1 MIAWRPLAVLIGG
14 VLFLALLVVGSGM
27 MTGVEG
33 LRQMWREIRPY
44 AVAAAAIALLA
55 LGSLVAMVVA
65 RLRARTS
72 RDMARFQ
79 LVLGQADEA
88 THDEAAAAAEAL
100 VQALRS
106 TLVERVAGGQPWLAI
121 ESWHVP
127 PTSAGETGSALLMML
142 CEPVTLE
149 PALAALRRAYPNL
162 TVRRDPE
169 TGAPARY
176 DAPRFEA
183 AHVLRVRKARD
194 WVLPV
199 GGAAGSGDHSNAR
212 SVLATIIRQQQKVG
226 ADGLVSCVRWCLL
239 PADESVDALAA
250 RRLRRLAESAQQ
262 HNTAVSADVAEAQRS
277 GGGALC
283 FVELQSAVASPAGS
297 GAARYGDLQA
307 VCRLL
312 VSPALS
318 MRGVNTFVE
327 RQMVIRQGLYRRR
340 WTRATPPLLPD
351 QTGATLWF
359 SGELGLLI
367 ELPSLGSEHD
377 LPLARGTI
385 PYLPAPAGVPRGQ
398 HRGLALPP
406 TPDQH
411 DRGHRTRFESVP
423 ADEAEILDGELISEA
438 APT

>member
-1 MIAWRPLAVLIGG
+1 MIAWRPFAILIGCA
-14 VLFLALLVVGSGM
+14 LFLTALVFGAGM
-27 MTGVEG
+27 MTGTDG
-33 LRQMWREIRPY
+33 LREMWAEIRPY
-44 AVAAAAIALLA
+44 AIAAAAIALL
-55 LGSLVAMVVA
+55 SLAAVVAMVVT
-65 RLRARTS
+65 RLRARK
-72 RDMARFQ
+72 RREMARYQ

-88 THDEAAAAAEAL
+88 THDEVAAAAEAL

-121 ESWHVP
+121 ESWHVAP
-127 PTSAGETGSALLMML
+127 STPGETGNALLMVL

-162 TVRRDPE
+162 TVRCDPE
-169 TGAPARY
+169 TGEPRRY

-199 GGAAGSGDHSNAR
+199 GASSANSDHSNAR
-212 SVLATIIRQQQKVG
+212 SVMATVIRQQQKVG
-226 ADGLVSCVRWCLL
+226 KDGLVSCVRWCLQ

-250 RRLRRLAESAQQ
+250 RRLRRMADSTQQ
-262 HNTAVSADVAEAQRS
+262 HNSAVSADVVEAQRS

-283 FVELQSAVASPAGS
+283 FVELQSAIQSAPGS
-297 GAARYGDLQA
+297 RPARYGDLQA

-318 MRGVNTFVE
+318 MRGVNTFIE
-327 RQMVIRQGLYRRR
+327 RQMVIRQRLYRQR
-340 WTRATPPLLPD
+340 WARATPPILPD

-359 SGELGLLI
+359 TGELGLFI

-377 LPLARGTI
+377 LPLLRNTV
-385 PYLPAPAGVPRGQ
+385 PYLPAPAALPRGQ
-398 HRGLALPP
+398 HRGLPMPP
-406 TPDQH
+406 TPEEH
-411 DRGHRTRFESVP
+411 ARGFKTRIEVT
-423 ADEAEILDGELISEA
+423 ADDEELVEGELISEDA
-438 APT
+438 